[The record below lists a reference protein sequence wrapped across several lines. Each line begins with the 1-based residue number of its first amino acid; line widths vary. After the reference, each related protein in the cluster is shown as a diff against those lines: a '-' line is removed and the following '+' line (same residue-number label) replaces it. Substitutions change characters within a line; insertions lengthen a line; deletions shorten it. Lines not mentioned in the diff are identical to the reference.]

1 MWYREIECLKRVELL
16 KQQLV
21 SKFDYS
27 ILSIFRL
34 IDKYA
39 HGKINSDN
47 LRVFLSAHDCA
58 AEIEHTDIVN
68 WIRRFDK
75 DVDGGLK
82 FVDLVN
88 ALQTMTNYQPKTV
101 QMANDIT
108 RHENEARE
116 QQEIMANS
124 HIDSGSNLMQSGERI
139 SSGGF
144 MNNQMIQIEDM
155 GGVTNVTQHHN
166 LSQINERKAHSNLIS
181 ESQSM
186 VGIGGK
192 SGDPSRLGHAT
203 RTTEYTSNIGMN
215 TTNEHGHGGGFDRA
229 VSAAGT
235 IGGQMSMGFQPTG
248 SVTPNAAGADNIL
261 NYPYSYD
268 QDQKHEVDF
277 AERLYRA
284 NHEV

>member
-1 MWYREIECLKRVELL
+1 M
-16 KQQLV
+16 

-47 LRVFLSAHDCA
+47 LRVFLAAHDCA

-88 ALQTMTNYQPKTV
+88 ALQTMTNYQPKKVT
-101 QMANDIT
+101 MANDIT
-108 RHENEARE
+108 RHENEVRE
-116 QQEIMANS
+116 HQEMMAS
-124 HIDSGSNLMQSGERI
+124 HIDSGSNLMMQSNGRI
-139 SSGGF
+139 SHGAGF
-144 MNNQMIQIEDM
+144 ANNQMIQIEDM
-155 GGVTNVTQHHN
+155 GGVTNLTQHHN
-166 LSQINERKAHSNLIS
+166 LSHINERKAQSNLIS
-181 ESQSM
+181 DSQSM

-215 TTNEHGHGGGFDRA
+215 TTHEHGHGGVGGYDRA

-235 IGGQMSMGFQPTG
+235 VGGQMSMGFHQTG
-248 SVTPNAAGADNIL
+248 SATPTAAGAENIL

-268 QDQKHEVDF
+268 
-277 AERLYRA
+277 
-284 NHEV
+284 